1 MNLIQERKGKYMR
14 MKEIVAATA
23 DKANGLCLSTVNR
36 LRQMAGR
43 KREGSGEL
51 VIILLLIVVGV
62 GLVALF
68 KTQITSL
75 LNTIFTKITSEVTNS
90 LITEP
95 SIR

>member
-1 MNLIQERKGKYMR
+1 MGK
-14 MKEIVAATA
+14 IVAETTG
-23 DKANGLCLSTVNR
+23 KINGLYLYTMNR
-36 LRQMAGR
+36 LRQIAGK

>member
-1 MNLIQERKGKYMR
+1 MR
-14 MKEIVAATA
+14 IKEIVEVTA
-23 DKANGLCLSTVNR
+23 DKTTRLYLSTVNR
-36 LRQMAGR
+36 MRRAVGK

>member
-1 MNLIQERKGKYMR
+1 MR
-14 MKEIVAATA
+14 RIVAEME
-23 DKANGLCLSTVNR
+23 DRMNRLYLCTVNR
-36 LRQMAGR
+36 LRRVAGK

-75 LNTIFTKITSEVTNS
+75 LNTIFAKITSEVTNS

>member
-1 MNLIQERKGKYMR
+1 MGK
-14 MKEIVAATA
+14 IVAETTG
-23 DKANGLCLSTVNR
+23 KINGLYLYTMNR
-36 LRQMAGR
+36 LRQIAGR